1 MSEKIKLSL
10 LILFVGVLW
19 GGYEIY
25 DFSSVEQ
32 VRLSSELETKK
43 NSVSELKTELDKLKN
58 FSERI
63 DELKGRLKKANA
75 EYEEVL
81 EFIPRSLDYA
91 KLLSK
96 LNALAQNSGVE
107 VEIFKPKINEEKK
120 TSSPLTPE
128 IQEGQEGQEKKNT
141 PINFFE
147 AVEFDLRLRGGFGQ
161 TLMFL
166 DQVSRLKRIINVE
179 TLAMAA
185 DLGDQKRTL
194 ASGVT
199 PVETIATIKT
209 YKFIE

>member
-10 LILFVGVLW
+10 LILFIGLLW

-32 VRLSSELETKK
+32 VRLSTELETKK
-43 NSVSELKTELDKLKN
+43 NSVSELKMELDKLKN

-63 DELKGRLKKANA
+63 DELKGRLKKANG

-91 KLLSK
+91 KLLAK

-107 VEIFKPKINEEKK
+107 VEIFKPKTNEEKK
-120 TSSPLTPE
+120 ASSPPPQDV
-128 IQEGQEGQEKKNT
+128 QEGQEQKNT
-141 PINFFE
+141 PTNFFE

-185 DLGDQKRTL
+185 DQGEQKRFL

-199 PVETIATIKT
+199 PVETVATIKT